1 MRLGAG
7 LYVLPFMFV
16 YRPGLLLM
24 DTFGGIVF
32 ATVISI
38 VGIIG
43 LVAGLNGYLL
53 TKAKIWER
61 IILGVGGILVTFPG
75 WTTILGLIMVAVG
88 AVTQTIARTAAKR
101 LEGEAVRPKEI
112 S

>member
-1 MRLGAG
+1 MGS
-7 LYVLPFMFV
+7 
-16 YRPGLLLM
+16 
-24 DTFGGIVF
+24 FGEIVF

-38 VGIIG
+38 VGIVG

-61 IILGVGGILVTFPG
+61 IVLGIGGILVAFPG
-75 WTTILGLIMVAVG
+75 WTTILGLIMIAIG
-88 AVTQTIARTAAKR
+88 AVTQIIARTAAKR
-101 LEGEAVRPKEI
+101 LEGEAVRPKGI